1 MDVTDAPSV
10 AEAARVA
17 AVATPQ
23 LELLVHSAAIMHPS
37 GRGEN
42 TVARLEQAAMVEV
55 LSTNVVGPAI
65 LTKSLW
71 QLLRSGKTAD
81 APAKVVAVGA
91 GVGSVGT
98 NQAGGWY
105 SYRLSKTAL
114 NALMKNLAIEGK
126 RANVAA
132 LTLYPQMVDT
142 AFAKPYLKGNPY
154 PQAPHAGGGGGQ
166 DDGDHRGLFDQRLGP
181 VHQHLVAGGHPVVRR
196 VAPLLCRIGPLSFLS
211 PWGAA
216 VLPPRAQRHTTGGL
230 CHSAAVDHALSNL
243 SFLTGLGC
251 LGPWCTDPF
260 PARGVGE
267 IAVVQR
273 AWP

>member
-1 MDVTDAPSV
+1 MAFVSGASRGIGLALAEQLLRRTPLPVVAAGRSAPGAPGLLALRKEFGDRLSPVAMDITDAPSV
-10 AEAARVA
+10 AEAAQA
-17 AVATPQ
+17 AKAATPQ

-42 TVARLEQAAMVEV
+42 TVARLEQAAMAEV

-98 NQAGGWY
+98 NAAGGWY

-154 PQAPHAGGGGGQ
+154 PELRTPEE
-166 DDGDHRGLFDQRLGP
+166 
-181 VHQHLVAGGHPVVRR
+181 VAVRMMELIEGSSMSDSGR
-196 VAPLLCRIGPLSFLS
+196 FINIWSREDI
-211 PWGAA
+211 PW
-216 VLPPRAQRHTTGGL
+216 
-230 CHSAAVDHALSNL
+230 
-243 SFLTGLGC
+243 
-251 LGPWCTDPF
+251 
-260 PARGVGE
+260 
-267 IAVVQR
+267 
-273 AWP
+273 